1 MAKKKKSDG
10 AQPPS
15 MFDNLDLFDI
25 KSVSENVAPQ
35 ADDASSKA
43 SASFAGLTGS
53 GPMRDLYDFN
63 SAIQFL
69 QMQ

>member
-35 ADDASSKA
+35 ADVEKN
-43 SASFAGLTGS
+43 FWQGRT
-53 GPMRDLYDFN
+53 N
-63 SAIQFL
+63 L
-69 QMQ
+69 QLNVKDIKFDEIDS